1 MSLGKQLWVCTYV
14 LNINLQCNSLTSEA
28 EKNDKMITIAVTF
41 HKKLLTHFQVPY
53 YPVADAGF
61 LQGGCGSWCLW
72 NAPIPFMPSLPPT
85 LKKISWEPA
94 AR

>member
-1 MSLGKQLWVCTYV
+1 MPSFSANPLSF
-14 LNINLQCNSLTSEA
+14 LQIFPTAAFLFFFRTDYMDSPDC
-28 EKNDKMITIAVTF
+28 
-41 HKKLLTHFQVPY
+41 LLLLLSIS
-53 YPVADAGF
+53 VADAGF

-85 LKKISWEPA
+85 LKKISWEPP

>member
-1 MSLGKQLWVCTYV
+1 MWEGK
-14 LNINLQCNSLTSEA
+14 A
-28 EKNDKMITIAVTF
+28 EGKERERRGRKGVSA
-41 HKKLLTHFQVPY
+41 
-53 YPVADAGF
+53 VADAGF

-72 NAPIPFMPSLPPT
+72 SAPSPFMPSLPPT